1 MKRWNQLSA
10 TALLLAVTT
19 IGAGCAGGDFT
30 TREKGA
36 GIGALGGAA
45 AGGAIGAAVVIL
57 APGLRS
63 AACSDWA
70 PVHWS
75 EISCKGRKTSREN
88 NKQRSIS
95 SAARSRKTA
104 L

>member
-45 AGGAIGAAVVIL
+45 AGGAHRRGGGSSWRRGCDWRRARIGRRRV
-57 APGLRS
+57 GRRS
-63 AACSDWA
+63 VAGTG
-70 PVHWS
+70 
-75 EISCKGRKTSREN
+75 K
-88 NKQRSIS
+88 
-95 SAARSRKTA
+95 
-104 L
+104 